1 MISVSNIS
9 KAYGSRILF
18 SAVTFNVGVRDRIA
32 VVGPNGSGKTTL
44 FEIMTEKVT
53 PDSGSITMRKGTTVG
68 YLEQEVKPFSQ
79 QQLLEEVAMAST
91 RITSMAH
98 RIEVLQ
104 AALADGLEE
113 EDTAGLLR
121 ELGELQ
127 HSFEAAGGYNA
138 EYEAKTVLSGC
149 SGQIAS
155 YQPRCTT
162 S

>member
-68 YLEQEVKPFSQ
+68 PGVPARP
-79 QQLLEEVAMAST
+79 V
-91 RITSMAH
+91 
-98 RIEVLQ
+98 
-104 AALADGLEE
+104 
-113 EDTAGLLR
+113 
-121 ELGELQ
+121 Q
-127 HSFEAAGGYNA
+127 HSPGHNQICRLHRLPRPVCVHPTISHLQRPGRDV
-138 EYEAKTVLSGC
+138 KGPC
-149 SGQIAS
+149 SRTEDVDTPTPI
-155 YQPRCTT
+155 R
-162 S
+162 